1 MTGRTLEAI
10 RVEGNLGRN
19 IMSSEEES
27 EMKRRNFVRV
37 GAALLAIGISMPAL
51 TAGAF
56 AQDAPTEITMLT
68 MGNKPT
74 NGRLE
79 AMLEKLNEL
88 LVAKVNAKLDLFYI
102 EWADW
107 QTQYNVQLLSGDDN
121 VDLVA
126 TATDWLY
133 AWENAE
139 KGAFLPLSEE
149 MLKANAPKT
158 WAQVE
163 ADGHWDLTKL
173 ADGKIYFAP
182 EDNYTQY
189 TNHGFFYRGDW
200 AKEAGFENGEIT
212 KFEDFTKYFEWV
224 KANKPE
230 AYPWDVAGANEAA
243 LTGYIQGHTDFQT
256 LQGISAGNYIPF
268 HTTAANPY
276 TVTSWYMEGDALVEA
291 AKLAKQWNDIGVWR
305 EDALNYDGDTR
316 EELYAGL
323 SGVEQHHTQTFV
335 NDIVNNM
342 NTKQPGSDPKFFY
355 WGQENG
361 NFFKDIFTHGAMAV
375 SAYSKNPEKAL
386 QVYDLIRNDKEI
398 YDLFNFGIK
407 DVDYVITADGK
418 LGYPEGYDS
427 STMSLGTDYWWG
439 RTDEFELPRTTQAP
453 NRAEII
459 AALDARAKDYPYSTL
474 IVNKQNIDSTLAAM
488 AGVLSEYIP
497 QLQYGK
503 FDDPA
508 AAVAEMRQKLK
519 DVGYED
525 ARASIQADMD
535 AWKAARGL

>member
-1 MTGRTLEAI
+1 MNRR
-10 RVEGNLGRN
+10 RV
-19 IMSSEEES
+19 
-27 EMKRRNFVRV
+27 
-37 GAALLAIGISMPAL
+37 LAIGAAMLALGTSSASMMSS
-51 TAGAF
+51 AF
-56 AQDAPTEITMLT
+56 AQDAPVEITMLT

-79 AMLEKLNEL
+79 AMLEKLNERL
-88 LVAKVNAKLDLFYI
+88 IAQANAKLNLFYI

-139 KGAFLPLSEE
+139 KGAFLPLSED
-149 MLKANAPKT
+149 MLKTHAPKT
-158 WAQVE
+158 WAQVD
-163 ADGHWDLTKL
+163 AAGHWDLTKL
-173 ADGKIYFAP
+173 ADGSIYFMP

-224 KANKPE
+224 KANKPD

-243 LTGYIQGHTDFQT
+243 LTGYMQGHTDFQT
-256 LQGISAGNYIPF
+256 LQGVSAGNYAPF
-268 HTTAANPY
+268 QTKASDPY
-276 TVTSWYMEGDALVEA
+276 TITSWYMEGDALIEA

-316 EELYAGL
+316 EEFYAGL
-323 SGVEQHHTQTFV
+323 TGAEQHHTQTFV
-335 NDIVNNM
+335 TQIVHNM
-342 NTKQPGSDPKFFY
+342 NAKQPGSDPKFYY
-355 WGQENG
+355 WGEENG

-375 SAYSKNPEKAL
+375 STYSRNPEKAL
-386 QVYDLIRNDKEI
+386 EVYDLIRNDKEN
-398 YDLFNFGIK
+398 YMLFNYGIEGE
-407 DVDYVITADGK
+407 DYIIREDGV
-418 LGYPEGYDS
+418 LDRPEGFDS
-427 STMSLGTDYWWG
+427 STMSLDTNYWWG
-439 RTDEFELPRTTQAP
+439 RMDEFEPARTTDAP
-453 NRAEII
+453 NKAELIDELN
-459 AALDARAKDYPYSTL
+459 ASAKDYPYSTL
-474 IVNKQNIDSTLAAM
+474 IINKSAIEPTLAAM

-503 FDDPA
+503 FEDPA
-508 AAVAEMRQKLK
+508 AAVAEMREKLAA
-519 DVGYED
+519 VGYED
-525 ARASIQADMD
+525 ARASIQADID
-535 AWKAARGL
+535 AWATARGLK